1 MSCENCR
8 FYAEGAIYPDG
19 SAEHLCACPASP
31 RLDDAVEPGG
41 SCGELDRLE
50 GKV

>member
-19 SAEHLCACPASP
+19 SAEHLCACP
-31 RLDDAVEPGG
+31 RRGG
-41 SCGELDRLE
+41 KDGGFE
-50 GKV
+50 